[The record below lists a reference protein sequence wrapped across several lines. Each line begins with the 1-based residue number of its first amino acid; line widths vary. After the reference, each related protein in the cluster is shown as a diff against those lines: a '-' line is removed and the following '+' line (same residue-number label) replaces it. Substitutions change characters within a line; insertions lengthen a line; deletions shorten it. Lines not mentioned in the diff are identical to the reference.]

1 MEGGSVLYHLVRRCV
16 MRASISRHRS
26 HARGSLPGAVGIMA
40 CLGVL
45 AFTAPGCSQ
54 APAPVAPAKPATVR
68 NDHDHGD
75 HDHDHDHGKD
85 HDHDHGKQADHA
97 QDHDDHGHTH
107 PETLAAGVLELETM
121 WGHVKGA
128 LKAGDRE
135 AADEKVH
142 AVGHLLEDFE
152 GLLAKEKAE
161 AQEAGKKATQEVFDC
176 FDKLDEAFHGD
187 EDDLKKLDLDAL
199 GERIEAA
206 IKSLKSL
213 ATGEKK

>member
-1 MEGGSVLYHLVRRCV
+1 MC
-16 MRASISRHRS
+16 ASISRDRS
-26 HARGSLPGAVGIMA
+26 HACGSLPGAVGIVA

-45 AFTAPGCSQ
+45 AFTAPGCGPAS
-54 APAPVAPAKPATVR
+54 APVTPVKPAIVH
-68 NDHDHGD
+68 NDHGKDHDHG
-75 HDHDHDHGKD
+75 DHDHDHGKD

-97 QDHDDHGHTH
+97 DNDHDHSH
-107 PETLAAGVLELETM
+107 PETLAAGVLEVEAM
-121 WGHVKGA
+121 WGHVKAA

-199 GERIEAA
+199 GERLEAA
-206 IKSLKSL
+206 IKSF
-213 ATGEKK
+213 

>member
-1 MEGGSVLYHLVRRCV
+1 
-16 MRASISRHRS
+16 MRASISRDRS

-107 PETLAAGVLELETM
+107 PETLAAGVLELEAM
-121 WGHVKGA
+121 WGNVKGA

-161 AQEAGKKATQEVFDC
+161 AQEAGKKATQEVFEC

-199 GERIEAA
+199 GERLEAA

>member
-1 MEGGSVLYHLVRRCV
+1 MRATTFRDRIHLRGLAGSVGILGRFGIF
-16 MRASISRHRS
+16 S
-26 HARGSLPGAVGIMA
+26 VGIP
-40 CLGVL
+40 L
-45 AFTAPGCSQ
+45 AGIVGCS
-54 APAPVAPAKPATVR
+54 PATPPVAPAKPVAAA
-68 NDHDHGD
+68 HAD

-85 HDHDHGKQADHA
+85 DSHDHGKKTGK
-97 QDHDDHGHTH
+97 DHDDQDDHDHAL
-107 PETLAAGVLELETM
+107 PETLAAGVLELEAM
-121 WGHVKGA
+121 WGHVKES

-135 AADEKVH
+135 KADEKVH

-199 GERIEAA
+199 GERLEAA
-206 IKSLKSL
+206 IKTLKGL
-213 ATGEKK
+213 GTGSGK